1 MDYLWR
7 PTVFP
12 KTREMFLL
20 GSKQFGEDVPPWT
33 TIVLR

>member
-12 KTREMFLL
+12 RIRKRFVF
-20 GSKQFGEDVPPWT
+20 GSKKFGEDVPPWT